1 VILVA
6 TLGGPPMFARIGI
19 MRAFNILALQ
29 LEAGAFLGSFPS

>member
-1 VILVA
+1 MRLRGFA
-6 TLGGPPMFARIGI
+6 TSWLFARIGI